1 MHNLLDSN
9 EQMVSLVRQIRN
21 NTHTYSII
29 IHAIRNLS
37 IPTRDH
43 YSHLYNRHLLL
54 LASGEVK
61 QAQLSHFKSV

>member
-21 NTHTYSII
+21 YIHIDSINQ
-29 IHAIRNLS
+29 HAIRNLS

-43 YSHLYNRHLLL
+43 YSHLYNRDILL

>member
-21 NTHTYSII
+21 IIHIDSIS

-43 YSHLYNRHLLL
+43 YSHLYNRDILLL
-54 LASGEVK
+54 HRG
-61 QAQLSHFKSV
+61 